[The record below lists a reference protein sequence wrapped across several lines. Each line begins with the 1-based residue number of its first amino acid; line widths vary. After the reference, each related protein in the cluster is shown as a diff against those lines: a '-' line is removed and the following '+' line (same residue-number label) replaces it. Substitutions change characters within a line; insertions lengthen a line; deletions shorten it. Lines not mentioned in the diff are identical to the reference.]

1 MSQPEII
8 EWIKQ
13 NKLWFVVG
21 YRLTH
26 QEFDAE
32 IWTHTN
38 RNGRIISVGWWGAG
52 ATMEEALRVAYE
64 KAKDLK
70 YNGQEIKRI
79 YRENFK

>member
-1 MSQPEII
+1 MKSEII
-8 EWIKQ
+8 EWIKT

-32 IWTHTN
+32 IFTHTVLN
-38 RNGRIISVGWWGAG
+38 KRITSIGWWGRG
-52 ATMEEALRVAYE
+52 NTMEEALQMAYE

-70 YNGQEIKRI
+70 YNGQNIKHI
-79 YRENFK
+79 YQENFK